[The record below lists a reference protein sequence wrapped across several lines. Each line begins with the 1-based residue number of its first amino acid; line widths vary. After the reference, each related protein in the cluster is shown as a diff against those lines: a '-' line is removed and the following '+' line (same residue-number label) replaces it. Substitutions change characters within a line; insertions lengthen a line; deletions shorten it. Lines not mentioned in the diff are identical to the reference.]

1 MESYSQQRNKR
12 MQECIDD
19 YLNDDSLDAR
29 ACYEQM
35 LMSIQD
41 LIDYHR
47 KELDKASELYDL
59 MQGHRPVDAF
69 DDAYGHLAAQQDV
82 TVRDDGSKAYNYAA
96 NITLADIAKFQRGS
110 SL

>member
-1 MESYSQQRNKR
+1 MESYSKQRNDR
-12 MQECIDD
+12 MRECVDD
-19 YLNDDSLDAR
+19 YLMDDDLDAR
-29 ACYEQM
+29 ACYENM
-35 LMSIQD
+35 LMAVQEV
-41 LIDYHR
+41 IDYHR

-59 MQGHRPVDAF
+59 MQGHRPIDSF
-69 DDAYGHLAAQQDV
+69 DDAYGHLAAQQNV